1 MINAEHAVV
10 FLFRIGHQLLC
21 FVLTADWDY
30 DKGNLS
36 GKMQL
41 LKKQMQRHR
50 RCIRELPELP
60 WLSLLRWRRKSDL
73 NHQKLCR

>member
-1 MINAEHAVV
+1 MINAEHAAF

-50 RCIRELPELP
+50 RCIRDLPELP
-60 WLSLLRWRRKSDL
+60 SRFLRLWKRKAGQNRL
-73 NHQKLCR
+73 KLCR